1 MLSISMVLKRSYS
14 LLLLLILISCQKV
27 EKNVN
32 KRISGFALGTTYSIN
47 YSDLSL
53 SKEVLEKEVDSIINV
68 INSSMST
75 YISDSDISK
84 INKGDSLLKI
94 DIHFEKVYNTASL
107 VWKKTDGYFDPT
119 VGALVNAYGF
129 GPESNSSSVS
139 KEILNEILAY
149 TGWDKAYLTSEKTIK
164 KTHEKIFFDFNA
176 LAKGYT
182 VDVIS
187 DHLRSKNITSF
198 LVEIGGEIVAQ
209 GLSPKTKKAWKIAI
223 DDPKQSKERKFI
235 QLISL
240 KNKALATSGNYRKYK
255 INAETGKRSVHSIN
269 PKNGNSFPTE
279 VLSASVLAPTCMI
292 ADAFAT
298 ALMVMPF
305 KEGKALIENETD
317 LEAYW
322 IIEDEEGEIEE
333 VFSSGFSLK

>member
-1 MLSISMVLKRSYS
+1 MVLKRSYS

-53 SKEVLEKEVDSIINV
+53 SEGVLEKEVDSIINV
-68 INSSMST
+68 INLSMST

-94 DIHFEKVYNTASL
+94 DLHFEKVYNTASM

-149 TGWDKAYLTSEKTIK
+149 TD
-164 KTHEKIFFDFNA
+164 A
-176 LAKGYT
+176 LK
-182 VDVIS
+182 
-187 DHLRSKNITSF
+187 
-198 LVEIGGEIVAQ
+198 
-209 GLSPKTKKAWKIAI
+209 
-223 DDPKQSKERKFI
+223 
-235 QLISL
+235 
-240 KNKALATSGNYRKYK
+240 
-255 INAETGKRSVHSIN
+255 
-269 PKNGNSFPTE
+269 
-279 VLSASVLAPTCMI
+279 
-292 ADAFAT
+292 
-298 ALMVMPF
+298 
-305 KEGKALIENETD
+305 
-317 LEAYW
+317 
-322 IIEDEEGEIEE
+322 
-333 VFSSGFSLK
+333 